1 MACAG
6 RSVQFVELIYF
17 VTIHHGT
24 VQQLRR
30 YSSRFGIRDPHV
42 LSIMA
47 QKEESLELNLLFPF
61 RAIFA
66 ATGFRLYGIYGT
78 LSRDLL

>member
-1 MACAG
+1 
-6 RSVQFVELIYF
+6 
-17 VTIHHGT
+17 
-24 VQQLRR
+24 
-30 YSSRFGIRDPHV
+30 
-42 LSIMA
+42 MA

-78 LSRDLL
+78 LSRDLLWKNGGIKKRFLNLVNMIQLLILKFTNADFELIKC